1 MNLGAKLSAI
11 MAAMLVTASVSANN
25 TLEPVV
31 ESSKQ
36 INQSAASSQQK
47 IDKITDDI
55 QSKVQKFKMVNKEI
69 DGLKV
74 YNAQLQKQIN
84 NQIAE
89 LGDLDT
95 SIDKV
100 SVIERQV
107 TPLMMRMID
116 GLAQFVALDVPFL
129 AEEREKR
136 INGLKTLMD
145 KANVEV
151 SEKFRRVME
160 AYQVEVDY
168 GNTIEAYTGILPV
181 DGKERDVDFLRIGRV
196 ALIYQTRDGA
206 KAGIWDQASRSWAA
220 VSSEHRIQI
229 TKGLQM
235 ARKQGAPGMLV
246 LPVPSPQ

>member
-25 TLEPVV
+25 TLDPVV
-31 ESSKQ
+31 ESSKE
-36 INQSAASSQQK
+36 INQSAASSQVK

-74 YNAQLQKQIN
+74 YNGQLEKQIN
-84 NQIAE
+84 NQLAE
-89 LGDLDT
+89 LNDLDT

-107 TPLMMRMID
+107 TPLMIRMID
-116 GLAQFVALDVPFL
+116 GLEQFVSLDVPFL

-136 INGLKTLMD
+136 IQGLKALMD
-145 KANVEV
+145 QANVEV

-168 GNTIEAYTGILPV
+168 GNTIEAYTGILSV
-181 DGKERDVDFLRIGRV
+181 DGSERDVDFLRIGRV

-206 KAGIWDQASRSWAA
+206 KAGIWNQDSRSWAEL
-220 VSSEHRIQI
+220 SQEHRIEI

-235 ARKQGAPGMLV
+235 ARKQAAPSMLK
-246 LPVPSPQ
+246 LPVPSPK

>member
-25 TLEPVV
+25 TLDPVV
-31 ESSKQ
+31 ESSKE
-36 INQSAASSQQK
+36 INQSAASSQVK

-74 YNAQLQKQIN
+74 YNGQLEKQIN
-84 NQIAE
+84 NQLAE
-89 LGDLDT
+89 LNELDT

-107 TPLMMRMID
+107 TPLMIRMID
-116 GLAQFVALDVPFL
+116 GLAQFVSLDVPFL
-129 AEEREKR
+129 PEERAKR
-136 INGLKTLMD
+136 INDLKALMD
-145 KANVEV
+145 QANVEV

-168 GNTIEAYTGILPV
+168 GNTIEAYTGILALN
-181 DGKERDVDFLRIGRV
+181 GSERDVDFLRIGRV
-196 ALIYQTRDGA
+196 ALIYQTRDGS
-206 KAGIWDQASRSWAA
+206 KAGIWDQNTRSW
-220 VSSEHRIQI
+220 SELSQEHRIEI

-235 ARKQGAPGMLV
+235 ARKQAAPSMLK
-246 LPVPSPQ
+246 LPVPSPK